1 MKHPTIVDA
10 NSSEFTTTN
19 LKQSIEAT
27 TTTQMSSFG
36 VEPDERTP
44 LIRDDPTKLVVA
56 NVQIQ
61 SDLDETPPVIVLSC
75 CDHRRTFVRAL
86 SLFLICFFLFGS
98 YFCYVQTGALQL
110 EYQRDLKISTS
121 QFTVFN
127 SLYSWPNIFLCFF
140 GGFLIDKLL
149 GHRLGAMLFSLFVF
163 LGQVFLA
170 FGAFKKNLIIM
181 YIATFLFG

>member
-1 MKHPTIVDA
+1 
-10 NSSEFTTTN
+10 
-19 LKQSIEAT
+19 
-27 TTTQMSSFG
+27 MSSSDF
-36 VEPDERTP
+36 EPDENTP
-44 LIRDDPTKLVVA
+44 LVREYSSLS

-61 SDLDETPPVIVLSC
+61 QTNDNENTTTPTTSPHLSC
-75 CDHRRTFVRAL
+75 FDYRRPFVRVV
-86 SLFLICFFLFGS
+86 SLFLICFFLFGT

-110 EYQRDLKISTS
+110 EFERDLQITTS

-163 LGQVFLA
+163 LGQLALA
-170 FGAFKKNLIIM
+170 FGAFKKNLILM
-181 YIATFLFG
+181 YLATFLFG